1 MYLYININHKYI
13 YIYIYID
20 IYKICIS
27 TKVLNTIKIEPYN
40 NFFRKGKRA
49 TTNLRLL
56 VSRYLVHQVNS

>member
-1 MYLYININHKYI
+1 MYVCIYIYI

-40 NFFRKGKRA
+40 NNFFRKGKRA
-49 TTNLRLL
+49 TTNLI
-56 VSRYLVHQVNS
+56 VN